1 MIPIQP
7 AGQRGAGVIKA
18 FTAPGRIHLT
28 SLPPLALYVHFPWCV
43 RKCPYCDFNSH
54 EWKGD
59 AFPETEYLDAL
70 RTDLELALPLVW
82 GRQVHTVFIGG
93 GTPSLL
99 SAAGLDRLL
108 SDVRALLPLDAA
120 ADRFVRERLPALL
133 RDDML
138 ARIREHQALGNE
150 VVLVSASPSLYLR
163 KWAAS
168 AGIDT
173 VLASELEWRDGAYTG
188 RLAGRNCWGPEK
200 SARLRAWWGERA
212 PRTLYAYGD
221 SRGDREMAA
230 LADHPWI
237 RGTVPMPPM
246 AHAAG
251 GAM

>member
-1 MIPIQP
+1 MTDRIVAAFDFDGTITTSDSFRAFVLHAAGP
-7 AGQRGAGVIKA
+7 ARFVLAALRCLPSIAGVPLRLADRGRAKA
-18 FTAPGRIHLT
+18 RFLFA
-28 SLPPLALYVHFPWCV
+28 ALGPARF
-43 RKCPYCDFNSH
+43 
-54 EWKGD
+54 
-59 AFPETEYLDAL
+59 ET
-70 RTDLELALPLVW
+70 
-82 GRQVHTVFIGG
+82 
-93 GTPSLL
+93 
-99 SAAGLDRLL
+99 
-108 SDVRALLPLDAA
+108 LDAA

-138 ARIREHQALGNE
+138 ARIREHQALGHE